1 MEFSEAKE
9 RMETALREIQKDGE
23 STVVGR
29 EDGCVIVRSREEEV
43 ALWPTD
49 FVEEGSDEIGDPHAE
64 ETPNEL
70 PGPGQKKDDGAAAT
84 PENTSAGGNTV
95 TGDAGEGT
103 TPQGASEGT
112 VPGNAE
118 TTGDAGAQQSAD
130 DAQKAAAAK
139 ADAEAKAKAE
149 AQSKSGSTGSKK

>member
-1 MEFSEAKE
+1 MEFNEAKE
-9 RMETALREIQKDGE
+9 RMETALREIQKGGE
-23 STVVGR
+23 ATVVGR

-70 PGPGQKKDDGAAAT
+70 PGPGQKS
-84 PENTSAGGNTV
+84 E
-95 TGDAGEGT
+95 GDAGDS
-103 TPQGASEGT
+103 TPSGE
-112 VPGNAE
+112 V
-118 TTGDAGAQQSAD
+118 TGDAGAQQSAD
-130 DAQKAAAAK
+130 DAQKAAAEK

-149 AQSKSGSTGSKK
+149 ADAKSGSTGSKK